1 MSVSFEQKLVVTED
15 TLINV
20 IEGESVLLNL
30 KSESYFGL
38 DRVGTRMWD
47 ALTSSDSIQAAYE
60 KLLNEYDVSADKLRE
75 DLSELVGKLVA
86 KGLLEARDGRSNGE
100 VPVP

>member
-1 MSVSFEQKLVVTED
+1 MSVSFNQKLLVTED

-38 DRVGTRMWD
+38 DQIGTRMWNLMT
-47 ALTSSDSIQAAYE
+47 ASDSIQAAYE
-60 KLLNEYDVSADKLRE
+60 TLLDEYDVTADMLRQDMRNLIEKLIVNG
-75 DLSELVGKLVA
+75 LVEVA
-86 KGLLEARDGRSNGE
+86 GE
-100 VPVP
+100 KAA

>member
-1 MSVSFEQKLVVTED
+1 MSFSFDQKLAPTPD

-38 DRVGTRMWD
+38 DQVGTRMWTL
-47 ALTSSDSIQAAYE
+47 LTTSDSIQAAYE
-60 KLLNEYDVSADKLRE
+60 KLLDEYDVGADELRQDMRDLIEKLIANG
-75 DLSELVGKLVA
+75 LVEVT
-86 KGLLEARDGRSNGE
+86 GE
-100 VPVP
+100 QAT

>member
-1 MSVSFEQKLVVTED
+1 MPVSFDQKLAPTQD

-38 DRVGTRMWD
+38 DQVGTRMWTL
-47 ALTSSDSIQAAYE
+47 LTTSDSIQSAYE
-60 KLLNEYDVSADKLRE
+60 ALLDEFDVGADRLRQDMGELIEKLIANG
-75 DLSELVGKLVA
+75 LVEVA
-86 KGLLEARDGRSNGE
+86 GE
-100 VPVP
+100 KTS

>member
-1 MSVSFEQKLVVTED
+1 MSVSFDQKLAPTDD

-38 DRVGTRMWD
+38 DQVGTRMWTL
-47 ALTSSDSIQAAYE
+47 LTTSDSIQSAFEA
-60 KLLNEYDVSADKLRE
+60 LLDEYDVGADKLRKDIQE
-75 DLSELVGKLVA
+75 FIEKLIANGLVEVA
-86 KGLLEARDGRSNGE
+86 GE
-100 VPVP
+100 KAA

>member
-1 MSVSFEQKLVVTED
+1 MSVSFDQKLAPTQD

-38 DRVGTRMWD
+38 DPVGTRMWSL
-47 ALTSSDSIQAAYE
+47 LTTSDSIQAAYE
-60 KLLNEYDVSADKLRE
+60 ALLDEYDVAADALRQDVQDLIEKLIANGLVE
-75 DLSELVGKLVA
+75 VASEHA
-86 KGLLEARDGRSNGE
+86 A
-100 VPVP
+100 

>member
-1 MSVSFEQKLVVTED
+1 MSISFDQKLVVTSD

-38 DRVGTRMWD
+38 DQVGTRMWTL
-47 ALTSSDSIQAAYE
+47 LTTSGSIQAAYE
-60 KLLNEYDVSADKLRE
+60 KLLDEYEVEAAELKR
-75 DLSELVGKLVA
+75 DLSEFIENLLSLNLV
-86 KGLLEARDGRSNGE
+86 EAA
-100 VPVP
+100 

>member
-1 MSVSFEQKLVVTED
+1 MTISFDRKLMIAQD

-38 DRVGTRMWD
+38 DPVGTRMWTLL
-47 ALTSSDSIQAAYE
+47 ANSDSIQSAYDA
-60 KLLNEYDVSADKLRE
+60 LLDEYDVDADRLRLDMQDLIEKLIANGLME
-75 DLSELVGKLVA
+75 VA
-86 KGLLEARDGRSNGE
+86 AGQAA
-100 VPVP
+100 